1 MGGGPDR
8 ESLQVG
14 ARAVRP
20 HTAIESNQADRAA
33 ETPYEILSR
42 FDLGPGG
49 YAVAPASQAKEA
61 VVKVIREKH
70 RR

>member
-1 MGGGPDR
+1 M
-8 ESLQVG
+8 
-14 ARAVRP
+14 A
-20 HTAIESNQADRAA
+20 TAIKSDQAERA

-61 VVKVIREKH
+61 VVRVIREKH
-70 RR
+70 GRCS

>member
-1 MGGGPDR
+1 MGT
-8 ESLQVG
+8 
-14 ARAVRP
+14 RAVRP
-20 HTAIESNQADRAA
+20 DTAIESDQADQDA

-49 YAVAPASQAKEA
+49 YAVASASRAKEA

-70 RR
+70 GR